1 MKTLFDPVS
10 YFLKNRKK
18 PSVIHNDLEQQ
29 IAEVALQFPKEL
41 NTSIQIVENK
51 SHDAFEFNFLNN
63 HLYIGINGSHPF
75 YEKVYLKSSKEQK
88 QIIDFF
94 IISMCQMTCETTNEK
109 VQERDIK
116 YVSRLSEF
124 LEDKLASMN
133 FE

>member
-18 PSVIHNDLEQQ
+18 QSVIPNDLEQQ
-29 IAEVALQFPKEL
+29 TTEVAFQLPKEL
-41 NTSIQIVENK
+41 NTSIQIVKNK

-63 HLYIGINGSHPF
+63 HLYIGINRSHPF

-94 IISMCQMTCETTNEK
+94 IISMCQMTCDTTNEK

>member
-1 MKTLFDPVS
+1 MKALFDPVS
-10 YFLKNRKK
+10 YFLKKRKK
-18 PSVIHNDLEQQ
+18 DPIVRNDLEQQ
-29 IAEVALQFPKEL
+29 VAEVALQFPKEL
-41 NTSIQIVENK
+41 NTSIQIVKNK

-75 YEKVYLKSSKEQK
+75 YEKVYSKSSKEQK

-94 IISMCQMTCETTNEK
+94 IISMCQMTFETTNEK

>member
-18 PSVIHNDLEQQ
+18 QSVIPNDLEQQ
-29 IAEVALQFPKEL
+29 TTEVAFQRPKEL
-41 NTSIQIVENK
+41 NTSIQIVKNK

-63 HLYIGINGSHPF
+63 HLYIGINGNHPF
-75 YEKVYLKSSKEQK
+75 YEKVYLESSKEQK

-94 IISMCQMTCETTNEK
+94 IISMCQMTCDTTNEK